1 MAFRWNLYIMYKEKM
16 TSRMLLQ
23 GAKTVGREVGK
34 EVFALTKEVGKEVAK
49 EVGPEYIKQ
58 RLEQEFENTKSERY
72 KEALKVAKQ
81 GLDLISA
88 AKSVKGG
95 PAKHM
100 IGQHR
105 KALVKNAVSQFLH
118 PPKPNKVAKPDIG
131 VLADILKQKSHPS
144 LAALRV
150 APKDCSFLHDFNRGE
165 FYVCKKSDS
174 SIRECTYIHSTAAG
188 ELATIIESHKEC
200 LTDALPIHDRKCTQK
215 SVRDLSNG
223 YSIYNCADELQSVS
237 VKQLL
242 VKEKTPTKMQ
252 GGRRYTR
259 RGRGIRRKGTRK
271 H

>member
-1 MAFRWNLYIMYKEKM
+1 MA
-16 TSRMLLQ
+16 SRVLLQ

-34 EVFALTKEVGKEVAK
+34 EVFALTKEVGKELAK

-58 RLEQEFENTKSERY
+58 RLEQKFENTKSERY
-72 KEALKVAKQ
+72 KEALKVAKH

-88 AKSVKGG
+88 AKSVQGG

-118 PPKPNKVAKPDIG
+118 PPKPNKVAAEKPDIG
-131 VLADILKQKSHPS
+131 VLADILKRKPHQSF
-144 LAALRV
+144 AALRV
-150 APKDCSFLHDFNRGE
+150 APKDCSVLHDFNRGE

-174 SIRECTYIHSTAAG
+174 SVRECTYIHSTAAG
-188 ELATIIESHKEC
+188 ELATVVESHKEC
-200 LTDALPIHDRKCTQK
+200 LTDALPIHDRKCAQK

-223 YSIYNCADELQSVS
+223 YSIYNCSDNLQSPTKS
-237 VKQLL
+237 PR
-242 VKEKTPTKMQ
+242 KTPTKMQ
-252 GGRRYTR
+252 GVRSQNRKG
-259 RGRGIRRKGTRK
+259 GHGARRKGTRK